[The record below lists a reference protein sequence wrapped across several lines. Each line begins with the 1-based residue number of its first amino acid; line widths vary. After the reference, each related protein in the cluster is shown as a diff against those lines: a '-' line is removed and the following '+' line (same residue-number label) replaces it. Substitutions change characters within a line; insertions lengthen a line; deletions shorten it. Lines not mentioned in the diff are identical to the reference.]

1 MEMLESMWREMEERA
16 KIWEL
21 HQKKREEF
29 LEADFKRKE
38 QQWEQILK
46 QRDEEWKEEME
57 RRERGLMKRLNTTI
71 KSFYDEQLKRDEEV
85 LSFLEKR
92 EERM

>member
-1 MEMLESMWREMEERA
+1 MEMLESMWQEIEERE
-16 KIWEL
+16 KRWEL

-29 LEADFKRKE
+29 MEADFRRKE

-57 RRERGLMKRLNTTI
+57 KRERGLMKRLNTII
-71 KSFYDEQLKRDEEV
+71 KSFYDE
-85 LSFLEKR
+85 
-92 EERM
+92 